1 MAPNTK
7 QITRD
12 YFDSLLLEQRLMDA
26 VPASTRATIFGRVYN
41 TPIMTAALSHLK
53 VYQPQADQPMEEY
66 ARGAAMVGTMH
77 WIGMTDSDE
86 LRRVMGCCANT
97 VRIVKPYADRDKALA
112 QLQEAQALGAPA
124 VGMDMDHMFGA
135 DGRPDVVQGE
145 TMGVYTA
152 DDWRAM
158 IGATNLPFIVKGVL
172 SVRDAV
178 RCQELGAA
186 GIVVSHHNGRLPD
199 AVPPLLVLPDIRRAL
214 GPDFTIFVDCGIASG
229 LDAYKA
235 LALGANAVCV
245 GTHLIPVV
253 VQKGADGVRDRLQA
267 MTDELRGLMAAT
279 GVKDLASFDS
289 TVLHLRQF

>member
-1 MAPNTK
+1 MALNTK

-12 YFDSLLLEQRLMDA
+12 YFDNLLLEQRLMDA
-26 VPASTRATIFGRVYN
+26 VPPNTQARIFDHVYD

-66 ARGAAMVGTMH
+66 ARGAAMAGAMH

-86 LRRVMGCCANT
+86 LRRVMGRCTNT
-97 VRIVKPYADRDKALA
+97 VRIVKPYADRDKAIA

-145 TMGVYTA
+145 MMGVYTA
-152 DDWRAM
+152 DDWHAM

-178 RCQELGAA
+178 RCRELGAR

-199 AVPPLLVLPDIRRAL
+199 AVPPLLVLPEIRRAL
-214 GPDFTIFVDCGIASG
+214 GADFTIFVDCGIASG

-253 VQKGADGVRDRLQA
+253 VQKGARGVSDRLRA
-267 MTDELRGLMAAT
+267 MTDELRGLMAVT
-279 GVKDLASFDS
+279 GVKDLASFDPS
-289 TVLHLRQF
+289 VLHLRQF